1 MATQLKQW
9 RLARNLTQEKAA
21 ELLAVCPRHYQRV
34 EAGHRRLTPMLE
46 RLLELNK

>member
-1 MATQLKQW
+1 MNVKAW

-34 EAGHRRLTPMLE
+34 EAGHRPVTPMLA
-46 RLLELNK
+46 RLMELIG